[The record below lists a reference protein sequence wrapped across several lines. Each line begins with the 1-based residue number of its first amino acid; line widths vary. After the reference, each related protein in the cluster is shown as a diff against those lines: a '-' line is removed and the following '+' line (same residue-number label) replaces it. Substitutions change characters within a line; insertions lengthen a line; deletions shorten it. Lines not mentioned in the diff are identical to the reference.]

1 MTQIKVGDTL
11 PSVTLKYCP
20 YDPSLAH
27 ACGIPQNLDL
37 SSFKGKKVV
46 IFGVPGAFTP
56 TCNNQHLPEFR
67 QRYDEFVKKG
77 VNQIVCLATTD
88 AFVMD
93 AWGKWTQTNDKII
106 MAADGNGEFVNAT
119 GLVQDLTKIGF
130 GPTRSLRFALV
141 AEDLKVT
148 YLGIE
153 TASGVSV
160 SGADAVLAA
169 L

>member
-1 MTQIKVGDTL
+1 MTQIKVGDSL
-11 PSVTLKYCP
+11 PSVSLKYCP
-20 YDPSLAH
+20 YDASLEH
-27 ACGIPQNLDL
+27 ACGIPQNLDI
-37 SSFKGKKVV
+37 SSLKGKKVV

-67 QRYDEFVKKG
+67 QKYDEFVKKG
-77 VNQIVCLATTD
+77 VDQIICLATTD

-93 AWGKWTQTNDKII
+93 AWGKWTKTNDKII
-106 MAADGNGEFVNAT
+106 LAADGNGEFVTAT

-130 GPTRSLRFALV
+130 GAVRSKRFALI
-141 AEDLKVT
+141 ADDLKVT
-148 YLGIE
+148 YVGVE